1 MYALKAN
8 TSACCSAQRS
18 LVDRSHEQKHSDSGE
33 ATISP
38 AIGSG
43 GTLADTVYNRS
54 SVEIA
59 LVLGFD
65 DRAQRKTR
73 NNVAPPSNV
82 LVAQTANPLIASGMA
97 LFGNNGADASC

>member
-18 LVDRSHEQKHSDSGE
+18 SEDRSQEQKQSESGVA
-33 ATISP
+33 ATSP

-65 DRAQRKTR
+65 DRAQRNTR

-82 LVAQTANPLIASGMA
+82 LVAQTANPLMASGMA
-97 LFGNNGADASC
+97 LVHGC